1 MAKITGI
8 APKAP
13 QPTAKQKQQSQQLIQ
28 LENRLENSSEGIF
41 SSQSIGRTAS
51 GPKFPAPNAILGTPG
66 DDELKGNSKSNTI
79 FALTG
84 NDKVYGNNGNDVIN
98 GGGGKDVLRGNNG
111 NDIIYGDYGP
121 SGNAN
126 QVNGANDTLYGHS
139 GDDRLFG
146 QGKDDNIYAGIGN
159 DVIEGGNGNDTIFG
173 ASGNDFIFGED
184 ESLSPGLSG
193 NDKLQGGDGNDVVAG
208 GFGND
213 FVKGDSGNDMLFGG
227 KGFDTLIGNQGND
240 ELMGADAVFFGLNNL
255 GFGKGEIDRLNGN
268 KGKDTFYLGIDN
280 AKGRRDDGSNGNIGD
295 VVLYNDGNA
304 RSNGDDDYGLIE
316 DFSGGDKVFL
326 VGSDDDYSLGS
337 SPVKGVSGTGI
348 FLEEGQ
354 KEAELIGILK
364 GVSSDSVSLDNS
376 KQFTFG

>member
-13 QPTAKQKQQSQQLIQ
+13 ELSKKQLQQLNQ
-28 LENRLENSSEGIF
+28 LGSTVKKSPDGTFGTLSVEGI
-41 SSQSIGRTAS
+41 SS

-84 NDKVYGNNGNDVIN
+84 NDKVYGNKGNDTIN
-98 GGGGKDVLRGNNG
+98 GGGGEDTLRGNSG
-111 NDIIYGDYGP
+111 NDIIFGDNGE
-121 SGNAN
+121 SGNPD
-126 QVNGANDTLYGHS
+126 QVNGANDILYGHS
-139 GDDRLFG
+139 GDDFLYG

-184 ESLSPGLSG
+184 RFLDPGLGG

-213 FVKGDSGNDMLFGG
+213 FVKGDSGNDILFGG

-304 RSNGDDDYGLIE
+304 KSNGDDDYGLIE
-316 DFSGGDKVFL
+316 DFSSGDKVFL